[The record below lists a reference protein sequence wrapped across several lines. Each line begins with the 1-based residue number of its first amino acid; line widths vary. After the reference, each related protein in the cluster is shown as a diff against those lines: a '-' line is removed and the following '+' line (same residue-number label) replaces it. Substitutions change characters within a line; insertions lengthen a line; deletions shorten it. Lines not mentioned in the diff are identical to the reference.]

1 MLCTF
6 YDEEDC
12 RFHFVYTDKDEIKVR
27 AQKERECPPKVFILG
42 IILGVIAA
50 IVLIG
55 LAILLLWKLLT
66 TISDRR
72 EFAKFEKERMMA
84 KWDTVSGGRLFE
96 LINWNINLIIL
107 LYFAGR
113 ESDLQASHVHVQ
125 ESHVRGQVRSGAIF
139 NAGIYCTVLYSPIF
153 GHSCHRNAIIIEWRS
168 SGVEDE
174 AGDVICSRFE
184 RE

>member
-1 MLCTF
+1 MELNEKSIIFEIKKKCFLINLPARKEFDETLCTF

-84 KWDTVSGGRLFE
+84 KWDTVSG
-96 LINWNINLIIL
+96 INP
-107 LYFAGR
+107 F
-113 ESDLQASHVHVQ
+113 
-125 ESHVRGQVRSGAIF
+125 
-139 NAGIYCTVLYSPIF
+139 
-153 GHSCHRNAIIIEWRS
+153 
-168 SGVEDE
+168 
-174 AGDVICSRFE
+174 
-184 RE
+184 

>member
-12 RFHFVYTDKDEIKVR
+12 RFHFVYTDKDDIKVR

-84 KWDTVSGGRLFE
+84 KWDTVSWF
-96 LINWNINLIIL
+96 NWTNWSGIMN
-107 LYFAGR
+107 YFPCR
-113 ESDLQASHVHVQ
+113 ERIQFTSKPPRHSRIPRTL
-125 ESHVRGQVRSGAIF
+125 ESKESQRSPCHFPMRIESF
-139 NAGIYCTVLYSPIF
+139 CCSFTNRCTDK
-153 GHSCHRNAIIIEWRS
+153 RTIECR
-168 SGVEDE
+168 
-174 AGDVICSRFE
+174 R
-184 RE
+184 RR

>member
-12 RFHFVYTDKDEIKVR
+12 RFHFVYTDKDDIKVR

-84 KWDTVSGGRLFE
+84 KWDTVSCCWARRR
-96 LINWNINLIIL
+96 I
-107 LYFAGR
+107 
-113 ESDLQASHVHVQ
+113 
-125 ESHVRGQVRSGAIF
+125 
-139 NAGIYCTVLYSPIF
+139 
-153 GHSCHRNAIIIEWRS
+153 
-168 SGVEDE
+168 
-174 AGDVICSRFE
+174 
-184 RE
+184 